1 MTIIHPMRLRHLHDS
16 VNKALAFVPIHL
28 LIAVSL
34 GYLLT
39 GSFVLA
45 GALALLEPALNTV
58 AHIALDRLQKPR
70 GVALRAA
77 MFGAAHLAIAIA
89 LGWALTGS
97 LVLAGAYAFIEP
109 LANTLAH
116 ACFERWWT
124 SPRKAAPFK
133 TVCALETRPSV
144 AVA

>member
-1 MTIIHPMRLRHLHDS
+1 MRLRHIHDS
-16 VNKALAFVPIHL
+16 VHKALAFLPIHL

-58 AHIALDRLQKPR
+58 AHVALDRLQKPR
-70 GVALRAA
+70 GVAARAA
-77 MFGAAHLAIAIA
+77 LFGVTHLAIAIG
-89 LGWALTGS
+89 LGWTLTGS

-116 ACFERWWT
+116 AWFERWWNA
-124 SPRKAAPFK
+124 PRKAMLVTF
-133 TVCALETRPSV
+133 VLSRQGEV
-144 AVA
+144 